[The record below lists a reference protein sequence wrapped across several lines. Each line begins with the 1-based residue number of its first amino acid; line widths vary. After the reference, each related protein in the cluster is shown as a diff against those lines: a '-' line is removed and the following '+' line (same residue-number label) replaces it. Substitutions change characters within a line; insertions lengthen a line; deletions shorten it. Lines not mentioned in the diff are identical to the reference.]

1 MNTLFKFWPSFNKV
15 FLWDFF
21 SLILIIHYVMAISSN
36 YEIFSLYQLFFL
48 GGGGEQKQQN
58 CLINV
63 LLLIPCSS
71 SIVFVILFHFKHF
84 KMLAIDLKLQQCLIR
99 SDKCHTFHFSSSFL
113 LWFSIKI
120 SIRHLKKSYKAFNFN
135 TIFTLSKYTR

>member
-1 MNTLFKFWPSFNKV
+1 MNTFNYSNSNHHSIKSFIET
-15 FLWDFF
+15 FF

-36 YEIFSLYQLFFL
+36 YEICSLFQFNFFFEE
-48 GGGGEQKQQN
+48 GEGQKQQN

-71 SIVFVILFHFKHF
+71 PTVLVILFHFKHF
-84 KMLAIDLKLQQCLIR
+84 KMLAIDLKLQQCLKR

-113 LWFSIKI
+113 L
-120 SIRHLKKSYKAFNFN
+120 
-135 TIFTLSKYTR
+135 